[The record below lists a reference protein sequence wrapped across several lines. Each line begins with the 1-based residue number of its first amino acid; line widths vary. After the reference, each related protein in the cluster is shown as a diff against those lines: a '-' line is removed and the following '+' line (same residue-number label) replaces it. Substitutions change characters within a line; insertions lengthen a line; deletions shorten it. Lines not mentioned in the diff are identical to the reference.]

1 MEKEEDEEVA
11 QYVRKRMLT
20 YADVCGR
27 MLLQLQKYERMEKEE
42 DEEVAQYVRKRNAL
56 RLKEMTDHLFEWT
69 GMLTYRMLT
78 HSDVC

>member
-1 MEKEEDEEVA
+1 
-11 QYVRKRMLT
+11 
-20 YADVCGR
+20 

-69 GMLTYRMLT
+69 GMLTFTYV
-78 HSDVC
+78 DVC